1 MCLRRFC
8 YANPMDLLQGVP
20 LLPADSCHHGIASVA
35 FWHVMTF
42 MPPFSLKRFWFR
54 SFGTEYRNILFS
66 NISWIYKSH
75 AIWCHLPIRLGKV
88 FPNSPQLCCLK
99 VGAKCGINLK
109 AKEMRM
115 YWSYLFEL
123 MCVFLCVWKL
133 VLFPCASDESQ
144 LAKSYCLL
152 FQYILPLVTFG
163 NVFACHVPVSSPL
176 TPWKSHTN
184 LVCCC
189 NRSCYFAVAAAD
201 AIIDGTLKHQSSA
214 DPLSHADGP
223 TPLKKRI

>member
-1 MCLRRFC
+1 
-8 YANPMDLLQGVP
+8 
-20 LLPADSCHHGIASVA
+20 
-35 FWHVMTF
+35 
-42 MPPFSLKRFWFR
+42 
-54 SFGTEYRNILFS
+54 
-66 NISWIYKSH
+66 
-75 AIWCHLPIRLGKV
+75 
-88 FPNSPQLCCLK
+88 
-99 VGAKCGINLK
+99 
-109 AKEMRM
+109 MRM

-152 FQYILPLVTFG
+152 FQYILPSLFTFG

-223 TPLKKRI
+223 TPLKNVFKNQNLAPLDTGYTPPKTNMAMDNQHFWYFFDGRYIFIHACFSTVILIFRGGGGRRVVPPVFSHGCLIPEDFTTSWQSSAAVLHNSQPDTIWGH

>member
-1 MCLRRFC
+1 
-8 YANPMDLLQGVP
+8 
-20 LLPADSCHHGIASVA
+20 
-35 FWHVMTF
+35 
-42 MPPFSLKRFWFR
+42 
-54 SFGTEYRNILFS
+54 
-66 NISWIYKSH
+66 
-75 AIWCHLPIRLGKV
+75 
-88 FPNSPQLCCLK
+88 
-99 VGAKCGINLK
+99 
-109 AKEMRM
+109 MRM

-133 VLFPCASDESQ
+133 VVFQTVHP
-144 LAKSYCLL
+144 CLL
-152 FQYILPLVTFG
+152 FQYILASLFTFG
-163 NVFACHVPVSSPL
+163 NVFVCHVPVSSPF

-223 TPLKKRI
+223 TPLKNVFKNQNLSPLDTGYTPPKTNTWQWTISMFDIFLMEDTSSFMLVFFNCHVNFSGGGSCCGPVFLMDVSSLRISQHRGNLLQQCCITHSLTRSEATGFPSKHRL